1 MLFFFNC
8 SSTLSPVAATPEGGN
23 TLEHPPDPHKRKQH
37 FSLFPPFYPPFP
49 TCSAIPPSTT
59 FWGKK
64 TRIWH
69 LLCGAPPVPTTL
81 YSRSVMTLDLGL
93 RSYFSTFFAI
103 FFFPTPKKYTFT
115 ISVVFYPKICPT
127 TGNSRALCGQA
138 VPATTRAPPRP
149 IAGPHRAAPFG
160 AVSADSVNSA
170 SSLTTLRLL
179 RLIAFHSFSLLFHI
193 FSSLGPI
200 LPLFTKF
207 PLFFPNLHF
216 HSGWNH
222 SSLRRLPFLLRAAF
236 LSSSLLFSSIFSYPD
251 FPLLFSI
258 FFLSFLFSIF
268 FFFPIFLSSFFPIFF
283 FFFLF
288 SIFFFFLFSFILLS
302 SFFFYFLLFFFLF
315 FLFFCF
321 LSSVFLLFFSHFSS
335 LLPFLLYFPTA
346 FFYVF
351 SIFYLLSS
359 TFFFLFSSLFSVYFS
374 SVFYCFLFSN
384 CLLFFLFLFFFLS
397 IFSILPLLYFL
408 FFSTFLFSPFFCFF
422 FQFSPLFFSIF

>member
-302 SFFFYFLLFFFLF
+302 SFFFYFLLVFFLF

-321 LSSVFLLFFSHFSS
+321 LSSVFLLFFSSFFLSS
-335 LLPFLLYFPTA
+335 SFFTLFPYCLLLC
-346 FFYVF
+346 FFYFLPSLFYFFF
-351 SIFYLLSS
+351 SIF
-359 TFFFLFSSLFSVYFS
+359 FSIF
-374 SVFYCFLFSN
+374 
-384 CLLFFLFLFFFLS
+384 CLLFFCFLL
-397 IFSILPLLYFL
+397 
-408 FFSTFLFSPFFCFF
+408 
-422 FQFSPLFFSIF
+422 FSIF

>member
-1 MLFFFNC
+1 M
-8 SSTLSPVAATPEGGN
+8 SPVAATPEGGN

-268 FFFPIFLSSFFPIFF
+268 FFFPIFL
-283 FFFLF
+283 
-288 SIFFFFLFSFILLS
+288 
-302 SFFFYFLLFFFLF
+302 
-315 FLFFCF
+315 
-321 LSSVFLLFFSHFSS
+321 
-335 LLPFLLYFPTA
+335 
-346 FFYVF
+346 
-351 SIFYLLSS
+351 
-359 TFFFLFSSLFSVYFS
+359 
-374 SVFYCFLFSN
+374 
-384 CLLFFLFLFFFLS
+384 
-397 IFSILPLLYFL
+397 
-408 FFSTFLFSPFFCFF
+408 
-422 FQFSPLFFSIF
+422 

>member
-138 VPATTRAPPRP
+138 VPATTRAPPP
-149 IAGPHRAAPFG
+149 PHCG
-160 AVSADSVNSA
+160 ASP
-170 SSLTTLRLL
+170 R
-179 RLIAFHSFSLLFHI
+179 RSFWGRF
-193 FSSLGPI
+193 
-200 LPLFTKF
+200 
-207 PLFFPNLHF
+207 
-216 HSGWNH
+216 
-222 SSLRRLPFLLRAAF
+222 R
-236 LSSSLLFSSIFSYPD
+236 
-251 FPLLFSI
+251 
-258 FFLSFLFSIF
+258 
-268 FFFPIFLSSFFPIFF
+268 
-283 FFFLF
+283 
-288 SIFFFFLFSFILLS
+288 
-302 SFFFYFLLFFFLF
+302 
-315 FLFFCF
+315 
-321 LSSVFLLFFSHFSS
+321 
-335 LLPFLLYFPTA
+335 
-346 FFYVF
+346 
-351 SIFYLLSS
+351 
-359 TFFFLFSSLFSVYFS
+359 
-374 SVFYCFLFSN
+374 
-384 CLLFFLFLFFFLS
+384 
-397 IFSILPLLYFL
+397 
-408 FFSTFLFSPFFCFF
+408 
-422 FQFSPLFFSIF
+422 

>member
-1 MLFFFNC
+1 M
-8 SSTLSPVAATPEGGN
+8 SPVAATPEGGN

-268 FFFPIFLSSFFPIFF
+268 FFFSYFSIFFLSYLLFFFSYFLSSFFSY
-283 FFFLF
+283 FLSF
-288 SIFFFFLFSFILLS
+288 SS
-302 SFFFYFLLFFFLF
+302 LLFFFLF
-315 FLFFCF
+315 SLVFFSIFSIFLFSLFCFSPFFFLIFPLFFLFYFISLLPSFMFFLFSTFSLLLFFSIFFSIFCLLFFCF
-321 LSSVFLLFFSHFSS
+321 LL
-335 LLPFLLYFPTA
+335 
-346 FFYVF
+346 F
-351 SIFYLLSS
+351 SIF
-359 TFFFLFSSLFSVYFS
+359 
-374 SVFYCFLFSN
+374 
-384 CLLFFLFLFFFLS
+384 
-397 IFSILPLLYFL
+397 
-408 FFSTFLFSPFFCFF
+408 
-422 FQFSPLFFSIF
+422 

>member
-268 FFFPIFLSSFFPIFF
+268 FFFSYFSIFFLSYLLFFFSYFLSSFFSYFLSFSSLLFF
-283 FFFLF
+283 F
-288 SIFFFFLFSFILLS
+288 SIFSW
-302 SFFFYFLLFFFLF
+302 FFFLF

-321 LSSVFLLFFSHFSS
+321 LSSVFLLFFSSFFLSS
-335 LLPFLLYFPTA
+335 SFFTLFPYCLLLC
-346 FFYVF
+346 FFYFLPSLFYFFF
-351 SIFYLLSS
+351 SIF
-359 TFFFLFSSLFSVYFS
+359 FSIF
-374 SVFYCFLFSN
+374 
-384 CLLFFLFLFFFLS
+384 CLLFFCFLL
-397 IFSILPLLYFL
+397 
-408 FFSTFLFSPFFCFF
+408 
-422 FQFSPLFFSIF
+422 FSIF

>member
-1 MLFFFNC
+1 TVQPERDDVGFGVAFLFFHIFC
-8 SSTLSPVAATPEGGN
+8 
-23 TLEHPPDPHKRKQH
+23 
-37 FSLFPPFYPPFP
+37 Y
-49 TCSAIPPSTT
+49 
-59 FWGKK
+59 
-64 TRIWH
+64 
-69 LLCGAPPVPTTL
+69 
-81 YSRSVMTLDLGL
+81 
-93 RSYFSTFFAI
+93 

-288 SIFFFFLFSFILLS
+288 SIFFFFLFSF
-302 SFFFYFLLFFFLF
+302 
-315 FLFFCF
+315 
-321 LSSVFLLFFSHFSS
+321 
-335 LLPFLLYFPTA
+335 
-346 FFYVF
+346 
-351 SIFYLLSS
+351 
-359 TFFFLFSSLFSVYFS
+359 
-374 SVFYCFLFSN
+374 
-384 CLLFFLFLFFFLS
+384 
-397 IFSILPLLYFL
+397 
-408 FFSTFLFSPFFCFF
+408 
-422 FQFSPLFFSIF
+422 

>member
-268 FFFPIFLSSFFPIFF
+268 FFFSYFSIFFLSYLLFFFSYFLSSFFSYFLSFSSLLFF
-283 FFFLF
+283 FSIFSWFFFSIFSIFLFSLFCFSPFFFSFFLSSSFFTLFPYCLLLCFFYFLPSLFYFFF
-288 SIFFFFLFSFILLS
+288 SIFFSIFCL
-302 SFFFYFLLFFFLF
+302 
-315 FLFFCF
+315 LFFCF
-321 LSSVFLLFFSHFSS
+321 LL
-335 LLPFLLYFPTA
+335 
-346 FFYVF
+346 F
-351 SIFYLLSS
+351 SIF
-359 TFFFLFSSLFSVYFS
+359 
-374 SVFYCFLFSN
+374 
-384 CLLFFLFLFFFLS
+384 
-397 IFSILPLLYFL
+397 
-408 FFSTFLFSPFFCFF
+408 
-422 FQFSPLFFSIF
+422 

>member
-268 FFFPIFLSSFFPIFF
+268 FFFPIFLSSFF
-283 FFFLF
+283 LH
-288 SIFFFFLFSFILLS
+288 
-302 SFFFYFLLFFFLF
+302 
-315 FLFFCF
+315 FCIIHDF
-321 LSSVFLLFFSHFSS
+321 V
-335 LLPFLLYFPTA
+335 
-346 FFYVF
+346 
-351 SIFYLLSS
+351 
-359 TFFFLFSSLFSVYFS
+359 
-374 SVFYCFLFSN
+374 
-384 CLLFFLFLFFFLS
+384 
-397 IFSILPLLYFL
+397 
-408 FFSTFLFSPFFCFF
+408 
-422 FQFSPLFFSIF
+422 

>member
-283 FFFLF
+283 FFFPIFYLLF
-288 SIFFFFLFSFILLS
+288 FPIFFHSPLFFFFLFSLGFFSIFSIFLFSLFCFSPFFFLIFPLFFLFYFISLLPS
-302 SFFFYFLLFFFLF
+302 FMFFLFSTFSLLLFFFYFLLYFLSTFLLFSTVFYFLIVFYFSFFYFSFFLFSLF
-315 FLFFCF
+315 FLFFTF
-321 LSSVFLLFFSHFSS
+321 YSS
-335 LLPFLLYFPTA
+335 L
-346 FFYVF
+346 
-351 SIFYLLSS
+351 
-359 TFFFLFSSLFSVYFS
+359 
-374 SVFYCFLFSN
+374 
-384 CLLFFLFLFFFLS
+384 LFFFL
-397 IFSILPLLYFL
+397 LFL
-408 FFSTFLFSPFFCFF
+408 FF

>member
-321 LSSVFLLFFSHFSS
+321 LSSVFLLFFSSFFLSS
-335 LLPFLLYFPTA
+335 SFFTLFPYCLLLC
-346 FFYVF
+346 FFYFLPSLFYFFF
-351 SIFYLLSS
+351 SIF
-359 TFFFLFSSLFSVYFS
+359 FSIF
-374 SVFYCFLFSN
+374 
-384 CLLFFLFLFFFLS
+384 CLLFFCFLL
-397 IFSILPLLYFL
+397 
-408 FFSTFLFSPFFCFF
+408 
-422 FQFSPLFFSIF
+422 FSIF

>member
-283 FFFLF
+283 FFFPIFYLLF
-288 SIFFFFLFSFILLS
+288 FPIFFHSPLFFFFLFSLVFFSIFSIFLFSLFCFSPFFFSFFLS
-302 SFFFYFLLFFFLF
+302 SSFFTLFPYCLLLCFFYFLPSLFYFFFSIF
-315 FLFFCF
+315 FSIFCLLFFCF
-321 LSSVFLLFFSHFSS
+321 LL
-335 LLPFLLYFPTA
+335 
-346 FFYVF
+346 F
-351 SIFYLLSS
+351 SIF
-359 TFFFLFSSLFSVYFS
+359 
-374 SVFYCFLFSN
+374 
-384 CLLFFLFLFFFLS
+384 
-397 IFSILPLLYFL
+397 
-408 FFSTFLFSPFFCFF
+408 
-422 FQFSPLFFSIF
+422 